1 MVFIIQMVCTIKYI
15 NIPCSILQK
24 MEVSLMFYIDSLSDV
39 PIYSQIR
46 NGIVGEIASGRLK
59 NGDKLPSI
67 RQFAKD
73 FEVNPMTVNKAY
85 TILKQE
91 KFIEIDRR
99 IGAIVSVKCDEEII
113 GNIFQDLKTV
123 ITEAKARGL
132 DKESILG
139 LIERG
144 I

>member
-1 MVFIIQMVCTIKYI
+1 
-15 NIPCSILQK
+15 
-24 MEVSLMFYIDSLSDV
+24 MFYIDSLSDV

-59 NGDKLPSI
+59 NGDELPSI

-113 GNIFQDLKTV
+113 GNIFQGLKTV

-132 DKESILG
+132 DKESILD

>member
-1 MVFIIQMVCTIKYI
+1 
-15 NIPCSILQK
+15 
-24 MEVSLMFYIDSLSDV
+24 MFYIDSLSDV

-46 NGIVGEIASGRLK
+46 NGIVGEIASGSLK
-59 NGDKLPSI
+59 NGDELPSI

-99 IGAIVSVKCDEEII
+99 VGAIVSVKCDEEIV
-113 GNIFQDLKTV
+113 GNIFKDLKSV